1 VRSKGFGWAAQGA
14 DLMTIFDL
22 SGRVAAVTG
31 GAQGMG
37 RAMALALAEAGAD
50 IVLLDLND
58 AGNAATAE
66 MLGGL
71 GRRVLAIAGDV
82 TDTAHLDHV
91 FAEIDRVFGRIDILG
106 NVAGQAR
113 TGPATAMTLADLR
126 WSFDNLVISRY
137 HACQL
142 AGRRML
148 DAGRGSIINIGSIA
162 GDRSLARDQSVY
174 GMCMAA
180 VMHMTRELSTE
191 WSGRGVRV
199 NCIVP
204 AQVLGDNGL
213 NARMANDPFL
223 RDTFLHGLPR
233 GRFGRPD
240 DIKGLSVFLASD
252 AADWITGACIPMD
265 GGNMARNGG
274 GGLLAPVIARHLAGQ
289 ATPRGGGDSD
299 SA

>member
-1 VRSKGFGWAAQGA
+1 MFG
-14 DLMTIFDL
+14 L

-37 RAMALALAEAGAD
+37 RAMALALAEAGAN

-66 MLGGL
+66 MLRGL

-106 NVAGQAR
+106 NVAGQAQ

-126 WSFDNLVISRY
+126 WSFDNPVISRY

-148 DAGRGSIINIGSIA
+148 DAGRGSIA
-162 GDRSLARDQSVY
+162 GDRSLARDQS
-174 GMCMAA
+174 
-180 VMHMTRELSTE
+180 
-191 WSGRGVRV
+191 
-199 NCIVP
+199 
-204 AQVLGDNGL
+204 
-213 NARMANDPFL
+213 ARRLMYEA
-223 RDTFLHGLPR
+223 
-233 GRFGRPD
+233 
-240 DIKGLSVFLASD
+240 
-252 AADWITGACIPMD
+252 
-265 GGNMARNGG
+265 
-274 GGLLAPVIARHLAGQ
+274 
-289 ATPRGGGDSD
+289 
-299 SA
+299 